1 MIFQKNKFTPNEE
14 KMNEYKSAQIFSQQ
28 SLIQYIAIMSDIELP
43 SGESD
48 MNDEMGISVMD
59 SLSTNGKKAQY
70 YYDSG
75 FWTKTMVY
83 NVTKKGWISQAEYE
97 EITGESFD

>member
-1 MIFQKNKFTPNEE
+1 MIFQKAKFAPNEE
-14 KMNEYKSAQIFSQQ
+14 KIKEYESSQIFSQQ

-43 SGESD
+43 SED
-48 MNDEMGISVMD
+48 PNVDEGIMVMD
-59 SLSTNGKKAQY
+59 TLTSNGKKAKY

-75 FWTKTMVY
+75 FWTKSMLY
-83 NVTKKGWISQAEYE
+83 NVTKKGWISQQEYE

>member
-1 MIFQKNKFTPNEE
+1 MIFNKAKFTPSEE
-14 KMNEYKSAQIFSQQ
+14 KNNEYKSSQIFSQQ

-43 SGESD
+43 SDEVN
-48 MNDEMGISVMD
+48 MNSEIAVMNT
-59 SLSTNGKKAQY
+59 LSSNGKKAKY

-75 FWTKTMVY
+75 FWTKTMLY

-97 EITGESFD
+97 EITGESFE

>member
-1 MIFQKNKFTPNEE
+1 MIFNKAKFTPNEE
-14 KMNEYKSAQIFSQQ
+14 KNNEYKSSQIFSQQ

-43 SGESD
+43 TDD
-48 MNDEMGISVMD
+48 MDMD
-59 SLSTNGKKAQY
+59 SGIAVMGTLTPNGEKAKY

-75 FWTKTMVY
+75 FWNKTMLY